1 MDADE
6 VLRRRLA
13 TQHLTGPAAA
23 TPTQVVSDLLCVQAQ
38 EDREARAMV
47 AYRCEAGAVS
57 AVDAALAA
65 GEIIRTHVLRPT
77 WHFVAADD
85 LRWLLALTSPKVEA
99 GMASRHRQLSLD
111 ADLLDSGIGAIA
123 DRLAGR
129 SFADRRALGT
139 ALVEA
144 GLLDASDPLF
154 GQRVGHLLL
163 VAELRAVICSAPQ
176 ASAQH
181 TYALVS
187 EVVPETPA
195 RSRDEAL
202 TELVTRFITSH
213 GPVTLKDLQ
222 RWTPL
227 TLVDIRTGLANAA
240 GLTST
245 TVDGVELWHGT
256 AVPDEVR
263 PRRGWLLSCF
273 DEAYLS
279 YRPPSFRRTAG
290 HPSGDAADWFIAN
303 RGGPV
308 LLDGRDVGTWQRKA
322 AKPEP
327 QVTLKLDPGL
337 TAGERAAVDEAADL
351 LRATFA
357 R

>member
-13 TQHLTGPAAA
+13 TQHLTGPATT
-23 TPTQVVSDLLCVQAQ
+23 TPAQAVRDLVCVQAQ

-111 ADLLDSGIGAIA
+111 ADLLDTGVQAIA
-123 DRLAGR
+123 DSLSGR
-129 SFADRRALGT
+129 AFADRRAIGARLI
-139 ALVEA
+139 EA
-144 GLLDASDPLF
+144 GLLDGADPLI

-187 EVVPETPA
+187 EVVPESPA
-195 RSRDEAL
+195 KSRTEAL
-202 TELVTRFITSH
+202 TELVTRFVTSH
-213 GPVTLKDLQ
+213 GPVSLKDFQ

-227 TLVDIRTGLANAA
+227 TLADIRAGLADASDI
-240 GLTST
+240 TST
-245 TVDGVELWHGT
+245 TVDGLELWHAT
-256 AVPDEVR
+256 AVPAETR
-263 PRRGWLLSCF
+263 PRRSWLLSTF

-279 YRPPSFRRTAG
+279 YRPPSFRRTPG
-290 HPSGDAADWFIAN
+290 HPSGDEPNWFIAN

-308 LLDGRDVGTWQRKA
+308 LLDTHEVGVWKNRA
-322 AKPEP
+322 GKPL
-327 QVTLKLDPGL
+327 VVALDPGL
-337 TAGERAAVDEAADL
+337 TAAQRAAVDEAVDL
-351 LRATFA
+351 LRTTFA
-357 R
+357 H